1 MSYVSNQLSDFRDDE
16 IACVIS
22 TFKET
27 GCLTP
32 KLEDSQIVWWKFQTD
47 SKAFDDMLVQCE
59 MVLAGVASEAQE
71 RKCCGNKGCAVS
83 SCALQ
88 TSWKDGKLKI

>member
-1 MSYVSNQLSDFRDDE
+1 MFYNSNQLSDFRDDE
-16 IACVIS
+16 IASVIS

-32 KLEDSQIVWWKFQTD
+32 KVEDSQIVWWKFQTE
-47 SKAFDDMLVQCE
+47 SKAFNDMFVQCK
-59 MVLAGVASEAQE
+59 MVLFAEASDVQE
-71 RKCCGNKGCAVS
+71 RNCCGSKNCAVS
-83 SCALQ
+83 SCHLQ

>member
-1 MSYVSNQLSDFRDDE
+1 MSYVLNQLSDFRDDE

-32 KLEDSQIVWWKFQTD
+32 KLEDSQIVWWKFQTE
-47 SKAFDDMLVQCE
+47 SKAFNDMFVQCE
-59 MVLAGVASEAQE
+59 MVLAAAASEVQE
-71 RKCCGNKGCAVS
+71 RNCCGSKNCAVS
-83 SCALQ
+83 SCTLQ